1 MIYIQPINMK
11 HFKFLVFSQKY
22 FDYSIFGRIDLF
34 IIRIMEELS
43 L

>member
-1 MIYIQPINMK
+1 MINIQPIDMK
-11 HFKFLVFSQKY
+11 NFKSLVFSQIY